1 MYGWPH
7 EGRARE
13 EGGWKEE
20 EEEEGKGGRT
30 HEGPLLTVAQGL
42 TKQTEI

>member
-20 EEEEGKGGRT
+20 EEEEGKGGGHMRD
-30 HEGPLLTVAQGL
+30 PC
-42 TKQTEI
+42 

>member
-1 MYGWPH
+1 MRKLESNNIRPH

-20 EEEEGKGGRT
+20 EEEEGKGGGHMRD
-30 HEGPLLTVAQGL
+30 PC
-42 TKQTEI
+42 